1 MNPEF
6 RNEAFTDF
14 NLPANQEAMK
24 AAIAKVRGELGKKYP
39 LVINGEKIETADL
52 LVSTNPSNPKE
63 VIGS

>member
-14 NLPANQEAMK
+14 NLQSANCDALK

-39 LVINGEKIETADL
+39 LVIDGEKIETQDIL
-52 LVSTNPSNPKE
+52 TSTNPR
-63 VIGS
+63 